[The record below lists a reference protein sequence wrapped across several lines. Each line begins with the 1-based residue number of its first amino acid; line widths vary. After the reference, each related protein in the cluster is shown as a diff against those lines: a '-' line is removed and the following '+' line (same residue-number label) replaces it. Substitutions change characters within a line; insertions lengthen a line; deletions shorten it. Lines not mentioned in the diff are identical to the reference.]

1 LELTKTF
8 YKEILDDEFE
18 FKAKEFVEMDPEKV
32 DYAKDEADLKEN
44 WRKVLKYEVLTRIV
58 EQEETQEKAIA
69 NKDTSIKIKTFAE
82 IEKDAREKV
91 KKRYDEMFHRID
103 KLDNDDRFADY
114 INALTEVYDPH
125 TNYFPPKDKEDFDI
139 NMSGSLE
146 GIGAQ
151 LSQRDEYIRVE
162 RIIPGSPSWKNGE
175 LKEGDVIL
183 KVAQGSDEPV
193 DVVDMRLDD
202 AVRLIRGKKGTEVR
216 LTIKKTDGTIKKI
229 TLIRDV
235 IKLEE
240 TFAKSAVLNPSGGNG
255 EIGYIK
261 LPSFYADFNDKGGR
275 RSSYDMKQ
283 ELIKLKN
290 ENISGL
296 IIDLRDNG
304 GGSLDD
310 VVDIAGYF
318 IDRGPVVQVHSRNEN
333 PYIRED
339 YDPNVYWDGP
349 LVVLVN
355 KFSAS
360 ASEILAAALQDYEK
374 AVIVGSTHSFGKGTV
389 QTMLDLDNSIPPT
402 YSGMK
407 PFGAIKLTIQK
418 FYRIDGGTT
427 QLQGVIPDIILPDA
441 YTHSE
446 LGEKDLDYPL
456 AWSNIEPAQ
465 YTQYKANEPAMRKVV
480 SLAKDRIT
488 LDTNFTKI
496 ENYTLR
502 LKELRD
508 KTSVSLNMEDY
519 KSDRKS
525 REEEAKK
532 LTDLGKK
539 ELDFNISSLKADIP
553 ALESDTTQTN
563 RVKTWHGDLKK
574 DIYLNEA
581 INVIRD
587 WSSFNGNKK

>member
-1 LELTKTF
+1 MKSKILIYSLIIVVFLFVNSYTSTTLEQKNEVLTKSVISALSQRHYQPKKFDDSLSVMLYKQFLKKIDFGKRFLTQEDIKVLNQYKYNLDDELRVPTFEFFDKSISLLKTRLELTKTF
-8 YKEILDDEFE
+8 YKELLDKEFE
-18 FKAKEFVEMDPEKV
+18 FKTKESVEMDPDKL

-58 EQEETQEKAIA
+58 EQEESQEKAIA
-69 NKDTSIKIKTFAE
+69 NKDTSVKIKTYAE
-82 IEKDAREKV
+82 IEKESREKV

-162 RIIPGSPSWKNGE
+162 RIIPGSPSWKQGE
-175 LKEGDVIL
+175 LKEGDIIL

-216 LTIKKTDGTIKKI
+216 LTVKKTDGTIKKI
-229 TLIRDV
+229 TLIRDI

-240 TFAKSAVLNPSGGNG
+240 TFAKSAVINPSGGND

-275 RSSYDMKQ
+275 RSAYDMKQ

-310 VVDIAGYF
+310 VVDIAGFF

-339 YDPNVYWDGP
+339 YVPNVYWNGP
-349 LVVLVN
+349 
-355 KFSAS
+355 
-360 ASEILAAALQDYEK
+360 
-374 AVIVGSTHSFGKGTV
+374 
-389 QTMLDLDNSIPPT
+389 
-402 YSGMK
+402 
-407 PFGAIKLTIQK
+407 
-418 FYRIDGGTT
+418 
-427 QLQGVIPDIILPDA
+427 
-441 YTHSE
+441 
-446 LGEKDLDYPL
+446 
-456 AWSNIEPAQ
+456 
-465 YTQYKANEPAMRKVV
+465 
-480 SLAKDRIT
+480 
-488 LDTNFTKI
+488 
-496 ENYTLR
+496 
-502 LKELRD
+502 
-508 KTSVSLNMEDY
+508 
-519 KSDRKS
+519 
-525 REEEAKK
+525 
-532 LTDLGKK
+532 
-539 ELDFNISSLKADIP
+539 
-553 ALESDTTQTN
+553 
-563 RVKTWHGDLKK
+563 
-574 DIYLNEA
+574 
-581 INVIRD
+581 
-587 WSSFNGNKK
+587 